1 MNVIKEKWNM
11 ICIALYAVTIVCLL
25 LPAYSAFGFGVSAF
39 TVLFEASFGAIVL
52 FLVPVGGLVFFIVS
66 KEKKNYLIHMILF
79 ILGLILVLISKS
91 ILAGEYGA
99 LLNFGFGSILTIL
112 CDVAGAV
119 MAFLCMGSK

>member
-52 FLVPVGGLVFFIVS
+52 FLVPVGGLVFSIVT
-66 KEKKNYLIHMILF
+66 KEKKN
-79 ILGLILVLISKS
+79 
-91 ILAGEYGA
+91 
-99 LLNFGFGSILTIL
+99 
-112 CDVAGAV
+112 
-119 MAFLCMGSK
+119 

>member
-52 FLVPVGGLVFFIVS
+52 FWCRWVAWCSPS
-66 KEKKNYLIHMILF
+66 SPKKR
-79 ILGLILVLISKS
+79 K
-91 ILAGEYGA
+91 
-99 LLNFGFGSILTIL
+99 TT
-112 CDVAGAV
+112 
-119 MAFLCMGSK
+119 

>member
-52 FLVPVGGLVFFIVS
+52 FLVPVIVVM
-66 KEKKNYLIHMILF
+66 EIMGRHAGWLTAAAA
-79 ILGLILVLISKS
+79 
-91 ILAGEYGA
+91 LAGEYGA